1 MATQMS
7 EHFVRRVTGEI
18 REPLF
23 STIWLRTSGRRHTVR
38 RICVRLK
45 NISRWTDTKNNY
57 TSTTCVTSGHVKLTS
72 RPHLAMTTW
81 RRLYCESS
89 RDSQSASHLRK
100 HHAIISQ
107 LSATSIFGTAY
118 RRNHSQFNYA
128 TSLLTERDIRYIA
141 QTRTVLQDGNTPL
154 RPPTIHLLQVR
165 PPSYTWS
172 KLVQIILD
180 THPYSTFCI

>member
-1 MATQMS
+1 
-7 EHFVRRVTGEI
+7 
-18 REPLF
+18 
-23 STIWLRTSGRRHTVR
+23 
-38 RICVRLK
+38 
-45 NISRWTDTKNNY
+45 
-57 TSTTCVTSGHVKLTS
+57 
-72 RPHLAMTTW
+72 MTTW

-165 PPSYTWS
+165 PPSYIWS

-180 THPYSTFCI
+180 THPYLTFCIQSTAGSRLELLTSAASHNIRALMRHHMKLLHSCPHNSARVRPPLRK